1 MLKRFIFWEYARGS
15 WQYDVIVGI
24 IVAFVFL
31 TPREWLRDQP
41 RIPEAGTIVLLPSD
55 HGTSQFLVNPAVL
68 AGVPKNVREANL
80 TRILRGRGYPQL
92 TVTRVDPIVNQEG
105 ELESY
110 VAITKP

>member
-24 IVAFVFL
+24 ILVFIFL

-41 RIPEAGTIVLLPSD
+41 RIPEAGTIVLLPSE

-68 AGVPKNVREANL
+68 AGVPENGREASL
-80 TRILRGRGYPQL
+80 TRILRGRGYPKL
-92 TVTRVDPIVNQEG
+92 TVTRVDPIVSQEG

-110 VAITKP
+110 VAVTKP